1 MKSRRKHFV
10 WNPIYCEKN
19 LSTFPI
25 PSDFRA
31 NTTTPHRPEQRSGPP
46 PLLIEL
52 VQRKTNSANL
62 FRSDRRSF
70 RYEYRD
76 EGVDQSHVQLH
87 TEFLDQDLYEQKKTT
102 SRVESSLQSF
112 NVHIIACFE

>member
-1 MKSRRKHFV
+1 MRTPRRLIGRNKGRV
-10 WNPIYCEKN
+10 
-19 LSTFPI
+19 
-25 PSDFRA
+25 
-31 NTTTPHRPEQRSGPP
+31 P